1 MHISLFDYNLPKD
14 LIAYYPSQKREESK
28 MLVYKRKYKRKNS
41 EIIHSYF
48 KEILNFLEGNELIV
62 ANNVKVIPA
71 RIFGKKETGGKVE
84 ILLVRKLNDNNW
96 EAFLKASKRPKLK
109 SKIEISDSYFCEVLD
124 FKDNKFIVKLPEDFN
139 IEKFGK
145 MPLPPYIKREVENID
160 FERYQTVFANEQHKG
175 AIAAPTAGLHFSD
188 DIIEKLKYN
197 GIEICYVTL
206 YVSYATFEPVRVEN
220 IEEHKMHY
228 EDYEI
233 SEISA
238 NKINKAMK
246 NSKKI
251 LAVGTTVVRT
261 LEDNFLKFKK
271 INYGKFS
278 TNLFIYPGFKFNVV
292 NKLLTNFHLPKST
305 LLMLVSA
312 FAGRENILRCYR
324 EAISKKYRF
333 FSYGD
338 CMLII

>member
-1 MHISLFDYNLPKD
+1 MHISLFDYNLPKE
-14 LIAYYPSQKREESK
+14 LIAYYPSQKREHSK
-28 MLVYKRKYKRKNS
+28 MLVYKRENK

-48 KEILNFLEGNELIV
+48 KEILNFLKGNELIV

-71 RIFGKKETGGKVE
+71 RIFGKKETGGKIE
-84 ILLVRKLNDNNW
+84 ILLIRKLNDNNW

-109 SKIEISDSYFCEVLD
+109 SKIKISDSYSCEVLD

-145 MPLPPYIKREVENID
+145 MPLPPYIKREVENLD
-160 FERYQTVFANEQHKG
+160 FKRYQTVFADDAHKG

-188 DIIEKLKYN
+188 NIIKKLKDN
-197 GIEICYVTL
+197 GIDICYVTL

-220 IEEHKMHY
+220 IEGHKMHY

-233 SEISA
+233 SEINA
-238 NKINKAMK
+238 NKINEAMK
-246 NSKKI
+246 NNKKI

-261 LEDNFLKFKK
+261 LEDNFLRFNK
-271 INYGKFS
+271 INSGKFS

-312 FAGRENILRCYR
+312 FAGRENVLNCYK
-324 EAISKKYRF
+324 EAINKRYRF